1 MFKSRVPARSRS
13 LLALLSAASLLSHT
27 AIGATSLAADTFIV
41 AEDGQS
47 RAIIVVA
54 ADASEAEKY
63 AADEVTS
70 HLGQVC
76 GARFTQTDPTDPAAK
91 AGGAWRILVG
101 RGAAALAEP
110 RVGLDGLG
118 DEGFV
123 IRTAGRDLVLT
134 GAQPRGTLY
143 AAYTFLEDT
152 VGCRWWTPR
161 AATIPHRP
169 SLKID
174 KLDMR
179 YTPPLEYRESFWFE
193 ALDGVWA
200 ARNKCN
206 GHSDRITTAQG
217 GKHTYEGFVHTF
229 YPLIPPDK
237 YFKDHPDW
245 FSLIGGKRTTEN
257 AQLCLAN
264 EAMRQE
270 LVKNLKE
277 RLRANP
283 AATIASV
290 SQNDCF
296 NNCQCEACAAIDKE
310 EGSPAGSLLRFV
322 NAVAADV
329 EAEFPHVAID
339 TLAYQYT
346 RKPPAKV
353 RPRPNVIVRLCS
365 IECSFSKPLADDR
378 NQAFRDDL
386 LNWSKICNRLYIWDY
401 TTNFAHY
408 VMPHPN
414 LRVLGPNVR
423 FFVEHGVKGVFEQ
436 GAYQS
441 FGSEMA
447 DLRGW
452 VLAKLLWD
460 PSRDAQKLT
469 DEFLD
474 GYYGTAAPHIR
485 AYLKLTHDAVDAAGD
500 PLGCYSPPNA
510 KFLSLSTLCA
520 GLKHFQ
526 SAEAAAG
533 SDEQLLHRVRVA
545 RLPLLYVFLVR
556 WEELRKQ
563 AADGGVAWPLAGNIR
578 DVYGEFMHTARTEQ
592 ITMVAEGR
600 AISWL
605 QDVVEQ
611 AAKTAPT
618 P

>member
-1 MFKSRVPARSRS
+1 MSKPRPLAQVC
-13 LLALLSAASLLSHT
+13 ALLTAA
-27 AIGATSLAADTFIV
+27 ALAHAAPPNDDFII

-91 AGGAWRILVG
+91 AGGTWRILVG

-110 RVGLDGLG
+110 PVDVEGLG
-118 DEGFV
+118 EEGFI
-123 IRTAGRDLVLT
+123 IRTTGRDLVIS

-161 AATIPHRP
+161 ATTIPHRP
-169 SLKID
+169 SLKFD
-174 KLDMR
+174 KLDAR
-179 YTPPLEYRESFWFE
+179 YVPPLEYRESFWFE
-193 ALDGVWA
+193 ALDGAWA

-206 GHSDRITTAQG
+206 GHSDRLNAAQG

-237 YFKDHPDW
+237 YFKEHPEW
-245 FSLIGGKRTTEN
+245 FSLIGGKRSTEN
-257 AQLCLAN
+257 AQLCLTN
-264 EAMRQE
+264 ESLRQE

-423 FFVEHGVKGVFEQ
+423 FFAEHGVKGVFEQ

-460 PSRDAQKLT
+460 PTRDAQKLI

-474 GYYGTAAPHIR
+474 GYYGPAAPHIR
-485 AYLKLTHDAVDAAGD
+485 AYLKLTHDAVDAAAD

-510 KFLSLSTLCA
+510 KFLSLSTLCT

-533 SDEQLLHRVRVA
+533 SDEELLQRVRVA
-545 RLPLLYVFLVR
+545 RLPLLYVFIVR
-556 WEELRKQ
+556 WNELRKQ
-563 AADGGVAWPLAGNIR
+563 ASDARAEWPLAGNIR
-578 DVYGEFMHTARTEQ
+578 EVYDEFMRVAQAEK

-600 AISWL
+600 GIDWL
-605 QDVVEQ
+605 RAVVEQ
-611 AAKTAPT
+611 AEKQPAAP
-618 P
+618 